1 METIN
6 AAMQTSVST
15 TAHLPGR
22 GTSDRG
28 ADGWLT
34 PIQGLERRDPEH
46 RYWLDE
52 HLFPVSIT
60 GVLAAGKSS
69 YAMARIAATQAIW
82 QPRGHTCHLA
92 LELSLKAR
100 RSTPGCQSCQLHVL
114 EHPAHR
120 QAFAAYADWVEPLL
134 SHGRW
139 QQVQVIASERPT
151 CCLVRNVAGTY
162 DTAYLDPALPIPAD
176 RPSAVRGPARVLAD
190 LKSLADGGST
200 YCTRAQ
206 IGGYMALEWSHGQ
219 WFDYGQTIWSRPGRT
234 QFSAPYS
241 RRECLNAWAAAWS
254 HYCAQHRPF

>member
-1 METIN
+1 MESTKP
-6 AAMQTSVST
+6 AMQPSAA
-15 TAHLPGR
+15 TADHLPGR
-22 GTSDRG
+22 CASGG
-28 ADGWLT
+28 AADGWLA
-34 PIQGLERRDPEH
+34 PIEGLERRDPEH
-46 RYWLDE
+46 RYWLGD

-69 YAMARIAATQAIW
+69 YAMGRIAATQAIW

-92 LELSLKAR
+92 LELSLKTQRA
-100 RSTPGCQSCQLHVL
+100 TPGCQHHPLPVL
-114 EHPAHR
+114 EHPEHR
-120 QAFAAYADWVEPLL
+120 QAFAEYADWINPLL
-134 SHGRW
+134 GHERW

-162 DTAYLDPALPIPAD
+162 DTAFLDPALPIPAD
-176 RPSAVRGPARVLAD
+176 RPSWVRGPVRVLAD

-234 QFSAPYS
+234 QFSAPYT
-241 RRECLNAWAAAWS
+241 RRDCLSAWAAAWT